1 MAFGGPPFAFA
12 ACILLARVE
21 VSTARRVVRG
31 GESAG
36 GPPPEGYGELDETT
50 FITVMAFV
58 GLGVVF
64 CALAAL
70 SRRGASRLAR
80 LDAQLAAA
88 RGVRDVEAGDF
99 GGASSRSDPCAVG
112 DVVSLIRRGVRVQGT
127 GVVTR
132 ADARRDSYRVRWSR
146 ELSDTFTYRP
156 VAGGPLLR
164 ARRRPGPKRGWRRED
179 LLLETPPAAA
189 GAGAAAGAPPP
200 SNPIPSA
207 RALEGLWL
215 GTWHQGAFIT
225 SRESLSRSQK
235 QSEDMRDGVSYRY
248 DFEIALALADDEN
261 KTKEENITVAR
272 LRSLPGVS
280 SARASATVHLHT
292 RRLAM
297 ELFDTA
303 DTDTDEPSPSPR
315 AAKAFLDGFVT
326 VADEGATVAVDGGW
340 IGADGTFGAFS
351 LRRVGSASVLEASS
365 GKTTTSKGGAR
376 SSMTDSLT
384 YAPSEGEE
392 GDAKRR
398 HEKKKTT
405 STRGLLRTPSGARAR
420 FRALANAAQT
430 HGIAATLLAGI
441 PRANLVEVRDDD
453 DEVLAEETNE
463 TNETNDERVS

>member
-1 MAFGGPPFAFA
+1 
-12 ACILLARVE
+12 
-21 VSTARRVVRG
+21 
-31 GESAG
+31 
-36 GPPPEGYGELDETT
+36 
-50 FITVMAFV
+50 
-58 GLGVVF
+58 
-64 CALAAL
+64 
-70 SRRGASRLAR
+70 
-80 LDAQLAAA
+80 
-88 RGVRDVEAGDF
+88 
-99 GGASSRSDPCAVG
+99 
-112 DVVSLIRRGVRVQGT
+112 
-127 GVVTR
+127 
-132 ADARRDSYRVRWSR
+132 
-146 ELSDTFTYRP
+146 
-156 VAGGPLLR
+156 
-164 ARRRPGPKRGWRRED
+164 
-179 LLLETPPAAA
+179 
-189 GAGAAAGAPPP
+189 
-200 SNPIPSA
+200 
-207 RALEGLWL
+207 
-215 GTWHQGAFIT
+215 
-225 SRESLSRSQK
+225 
-235 QSEDMRDGVSYRY
+235 MRDGVSYRY
-248 DFEIALALADDEN
+248 DFELALALADDET
-261 KTKEENITVAR
+261 KTKEENKTVAR

-392 GDAKRR
+392 GVTERN
-398 HEKKKTT
+398 HEKEKTSKTT

-420 FRALANAAQT
+420 FRALARAARA

-441 PRANLVEVRDDD
+441 PRASLVQVLDDD

>member
-1 MAFGGPPFAFA
+1 
-12 ACILLARVE
+12 
-21 VSTARRVVRG
+21 
-31 GESAG
+31 
-36 GPPPEGYGELDETT
+36 
-50 FITVMAFV
+50 
-58 GLGVVF
+58 
-64 CALAAL
+64 
-70 SRRGASRLAR
+70 
-80 LDAQLAAA
+80 
-88 RGVRDVEAGDF
+88 
-99 GGASSRSDPCAVG
+99 
-112 DVVSLIRRGVRVQGT
+112 
-127 GVVTR
+127 
-132 ADARRDSYRVRWSR
+132 
-146 ELSDTFTYRP
+146 
-156 VAGGPLLR
+156 
-164 ARRRPGPKRGWRRED
+164 
-179 LLLETPPAAA
+179 
-189 GAGAAAGAPPP
+189 
-200 SNPIPSA
+200 
-207 RALEGLWL
+207 
-215 GTWHQGAFIT
+215 
-225 SRESLSRSQK
+225 
-235 QSEDMRDGVSYRY
+235 MRDGVSYRY
-248 DFEIALALADDEN
+248 DFELALALADDET

-351 LRRVGSASVLEASS
+351 LRRVGEVLEKSERDP
-365 GKTTTSKGGAR
+365 TTSKAR

-392 GDAKRR
+392 GDAKRL
-398 HEKKKTT
+398 HEKEKTS

-420 FRALANAAQT
+420 FRALARAAKT

-441 PRANLVEVRDDD
+441 PRASLVQVLDDD

>member
-1 MAFGGPPFAFA
+1 
-12 ACILLARVE
+12 
-21 VSTARRVVRG
+21 
-31 GESAG
+31 
-36 GPPPEGYGELDETT
+36 
-50 FITVMAFV
+50 
-58 GLGVVF
+58 
-64 CALAAL
+64 
-70 SRRGASRLAR
+70 
-80 LDAQLAAA
+80 
-88 RGVRDVEAGDF
+88 
-99 GGASSRSDPCAVG
+99 
-112 DVVSLIRRGVRVQGT
+112 
-127 GVVTR
+127 
-132 ADARRDSYRVRWSR
+132 
-146 ELSDTFTYRP
+146 
-156 VAGGPLLR
+156 
-164 ARRRPGPKRGWRRED
+164 
-179 LLLETPPAAA
+179 
-189 GAGAAAGAPPP
+189 
-200 SNPIPSA
+200 
-207 RALEGLWL
+207 
-215 GTWHQGAFIT
+215 
-225 SRESLSRSQK
+225 
-235 QSEDMRDGVSYRY
+235 MRDGVSYRY
-248 DFEIALALADDEN
+248 DFELALALADDET
-261 KTKEENITVAR
+261 KTKEENKTVAR

-398 HEKKKTT
+398 HEKEKTAV

-420 FRALANAAQT
+420 FRALARAAKT

-441 PRANLVEVRDDD
+441 PRANLVEVLDDD